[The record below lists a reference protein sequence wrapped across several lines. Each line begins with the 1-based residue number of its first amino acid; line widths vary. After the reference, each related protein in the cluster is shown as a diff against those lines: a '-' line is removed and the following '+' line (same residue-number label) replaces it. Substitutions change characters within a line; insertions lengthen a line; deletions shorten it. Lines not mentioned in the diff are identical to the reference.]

1 MANTYDTE
9 RTLAGTYSC
18 EAGGE
23 YTLPDYTPEV
33 RRVIRVD
40 CDATVTGQYDTQD
53 KTEVG
58 GDVTY
63 CLIYLDGDGALS
75 SVTLDGT
82 FSCQIP
88 GGEGVR
94 MQVVPTVDGVTCRLG
109 GPRRVTMKAN
119 MTLRPIA
126 VRSETLTE
134 AETADLGECEILRR
148 PLTVGETV
156 FFEGEENDLTD
167 SVKAEPDSRLLS
179 VCGRVLV
186 REAKA
191 EVGAVRVRADLWM
204 TALCAD
210 GSGTPYTVRGKI
222 PVEETISEERLTPA
236 FSAMAFG
243 RCSACS
249 ASFANEEGSDR
260 LVFDARVTLFGV
272 AVNNEV
278 VTPMCDVYA
287 LEYPISVSR
296 APVTGRYYPACLQ
309 GNCTVDGSMPLAE
322 LGLTEEAVPLDSRG
336 QASVTSCTA
345 DGAEVTMEG
354 EIRMFCLL
362 GVPGDESYA
371 GATFRFPWKARMTA
385 KEPLPA
391 GAQLM
396 PQVQVVGCHVR
407 SDGQKLS
414 ADAELQLSCLATAT
428 NEIEAVDGITAD
440 TEHPFALRRGE
451 IVAAYL
457 EGGDSL
463 WSVGK
468 RYHVPLGGLA
478 DANSVPREALETP
491 DLAQH
496 LDGLSHLMLEYD

>member
-1 MANTYDTE
+1 MANTYETE

-33 RRVIRVD
+33 RRVLRVD

-58 GDVTY
+58 GEVTY
-63 CLIYLDGDGALS
+63 CLIYLDGEGAVA

-88 GGEGVR
+88 GGEGVQ
-94 MQVVPTVDGVTCRLG
+94 MQVVPVVDSVTCRLG

-119 MTLRPIA
+119 MTLRPMA
-126 VRSETLTE
+126 VRRETVTE
-134 AETADLGECEILRR
+134 AETGDIGACEILRR
-148 PLTVGETV
+148 SLTVGETV
-156 FFEGEENDLTD
+156 FFEGEEAELSD
-167 SVKAEPDSRLLS
+167 SVKAEPQSRLLS

-210 GSGTPYTVRGKI
+210 GAGVPYTVRGKI
-222 PVEETISEERLTPA
+222 PMEETITEERMTPA

-243 RCSACS
+243 RCTACTATF
-249 ASFANEEGSDR
+249 ASEEGSDR

-287 LEYPISVSR
+287 MDYPVNVSL
-296 APVTGRYYPACLQ
+296 APIVGRYYPACLQ
-309 GNCTVDGSMPLAE
+309 GNYTVDGSVPLSE
-322 LGLTEEAVPLDSRG
+322 LGLDEEAIPFDCRG

-345 DGAEVTMEG
+345 DGAEITVEG
-354 EIRMFCLL
+354 EMRMLCLI
-362 GVPGDESYA
+362 GIPGDESYT
-371 GATFRFPWKARMTA
+371 GTTFRFPWKVRMTA
-385 KEPLPA
+385 KEPLPT

-396 PQVQVVGCHVR
+396 PQVHAVGCHLR

-414 ADAELQLSCLATAT
+414 ADAELQVSCLATAT
-428 NEIEAVDGITAD
+428 NEMEAVEEIEADS
-440 TEHPFALRRGE
+440 EHPFAHRRGE
-451 IVAAYL
+451 IIAVYP

-463 WSVGK
+463 WNIGK
-468 RYHVPLGGLA
+468 RYHVPLAGLV
-478 DANSVPREALETP
+478 DANSIPREAMESP
-491 DLAQH
+491 DLPQH
-496 LDGLSHLMLEYD
+496 LDGMSHLMLEYD

>member
-9 RTLAGTYSC
+9 HTLAGSYSC

-33 RRVIRVD
+33 RRVLRVD
-40 CDATVTGQYDTQD
+40 CDATVTGEYDTQD

-58 GDVTY
+58 GDITY
-63 CLIYLDGDGALS
+63 CLVYLDGEGAIA

-88 GGEGVR
+88 GGEGTR
-94 MQVVPTVDGVTCRLG
+94 MQVIPTVDSVTCRLG

-126 VRSETLTE
+126 VRSETVTE
-134 AETADLGECEILRR
+134 AETQDLGACEILHR

-156 FFEGEENDLTD
+156 FFEGEESNLSDN
-167 SVKAEPDSRLLS
+167 VKAEPESRLLS

-210 GSGTPYTVRGKI
+210 ASGTPYTLRGKI
-222 PVEETISEERLTPA
+222 PMEQTITEERLTPA
-236 FSAMAFG
+236 FSAIAFG
-243 RCSACS
+243 KCSACN
-249 ASFANEEGSDR
+249 ASFANDEGSER
-260 LVFDARVTLFGV
+260 LIFDARVTLWGV

-278 VTPMCDVYA
+278 VTPMCDIYS
-287 LEYPISVSR
+287 LDCPLSISR
-296 APVTGRYYPACLQ
+296 APMTGRYYPAALQ
-309 GNCTVDGSMPLAE
+309 GNCTVDGSMPLSD
-322 LGLTEEAVPLDSRG
+322 LGLTEEAVPIDARG
-336 QASVTSCTA
+336 QASITSCTA
-345 DGAEVTMEG
+345 EGAEVTMEG
-354 EIRMFCLL
+354 EMRMFCLL
-362 GVPGDESYA
+362 GVPGDESFT
-371 GATFRFPWKARMTA
+371 GTSFRFPWKARMTA
-385 KEPLPA
+385 KEPLPE
-391 GAQLM
+391 GTQLM
-396 PQVQVVGCHVR
+396 PQVHAVGCHVR

-428 NEIEAVDGITAD
+428 DEIEAVDGIDAD
-440 TEHPFALRRGE
+440 SEHPFARRRGE

-457 EGGDSL
+457 EGDDSL
-463 WSVGK
+463 WSIGK
-468 RYHVPLGGLA
+468 RYHVPLTGLA

>member
-1 MANTYDTE
+1 MANTYEME
-9 RTLAGTYSC
+9 RTLAGMYSC

-33 RRVIRVD
+33 RRVLRVD
-40 CDATVTGQYDTQD
+40 CDATVTGQYETQD
-53 KTEVG
+53 KTEIG
-58 GDVTY
+58 GELVY
-63 CLIYLDGDGALS
+63 CLIYLDGDGAIA

-88 GGEGVR
+88 GGEGAQ
-94 MQVVPTVDGVTCRLG
+94 MQVIPTVDGVTCRLG
-109 GPRRVTMKAN
+109 GPRRVMMKAN

-126 VRSETLTE
+126 VRSETVTE
-134 AETADLGECEILRR
+134 AETSDIGACEILRR

-156 FFEGEENDLTD
+156 IFEGEEAELTD
-167 SVKAEPDSRLLS
+167 SVKSEPESRLLS

-186 REAKA
+186 RETKT
-191 EVGAVRVRADLWM
+191 EVGALRVRADLWM

-210 GSGTPYTVRGKI
+210 STGAPYTVRSKI
-222 PVEETISEERLTPA
+222 PIEETITEERLTPA

-243 RCSACS
+243 RCTACN
-249 ASFANEEGSDR
+249 ATFANDEGSDR
-260 LVFDARVTLFGV
+260 LVFDARVTLWGV

-278 VTPMCDVYA
+278 ITPMCDVYA
-287 LEYPISVSR
+287 MEYPLNISH
-296 APVTGRYYPACLQ
+296 APMTGRYYPACLQ
-309 GNCTVDGSMPLAE
+309 GNYTVDGSTPLAD
-322 LGLTEEAVPLDSRG
+322 LGLSEEATPIDCRG

-345 DGAEVTMEG
+345 DGAEITVEG
-354 EIRMFCLL
+354 EMRMHCLL
-362 GVPGDESYA
+362 GVTGDENYT
-371 GATFRFPWKARMTA
+371 GAIFRSPWKVRMTA
-385 KEPLPA
+385 KEPLPT
-391 GAQLM
+391 GVQIM
-396 PQVQVVGCHVR
+396 PQVLCVGCHLR

-414 ADAELQLSCLATAT
+414 ADAELQISCLTTAT
-428 NEIEAVDGITAD
+428 NEMETVEDIAADVD
-440 TEHPFALRRGE
+440 HPYAQRRGE

-457 EGGDSL
+457 EGDDSL

-478 DANSVPREALETP
+478 DANSIPREALETP